1 MGEEP
6 DSGVQQLVPLPAL
19 EADALPSTGKR
30 GFRGRAPFG
39 PLESKGSDASSP
51 GVTRLTDRRIEWLIR
66 QAQGRASPRE
76 TVGQMAARWGVTSRW
91 LRNLLQRWRQSGV
104 VPRLNPRRRPPGP
117 PLTEEQKRL
126 VIEEWGRGPRG
137 ATKLFKAL
145 ARRGINIPKMQI
157 YRFGKSRGWV
167 VPNPRKQRKRSYV
180 RYERAHSGSLV
191 HGDFHRTSEKHP
203 HCILWE
209 DDASRMILAGGE
221 FSEETSERAI
231 ETLAEALERAREW
244 DLEIREV
251 NTDRGSQFFA
261 NKGEIPSSVNTHFGQ
276 FLASR
281 GIRHV
286 VSRVNHPQTNGKL
299 ERLWREYDRHRWR
312 YGTLREFIEWNND
325 QIHESLWIEL
335 YETPREA
342 WQRKMPPESQLGL
355 FLRRVEA
362 QEAEA

>member
-1 MGEEP
+1 
-6 DSGVQQLVPLPAL
+6 
-19 EADALPSTGKR
+19 
-30 GFRGRAPFG
+30 
-39 PLESKGSDASSP
+39 LESKGSDASSP

-276 FLASR
+276 FLAAR

-325 QIHESLWIEL
+325 QIHESLWIER